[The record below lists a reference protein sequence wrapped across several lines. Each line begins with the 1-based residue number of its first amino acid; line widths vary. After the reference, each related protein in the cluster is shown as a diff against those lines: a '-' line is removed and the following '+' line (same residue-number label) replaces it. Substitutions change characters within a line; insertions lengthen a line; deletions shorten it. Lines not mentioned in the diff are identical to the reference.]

1 MIHVLGTGSYLPEKI
16 LTNHDLSKM
25 VDTSDDWIFKRTG
38 IKERRIASAD
48 EATSDLAAKAAE
60 KALKKANV
68 KSKDIELIV
77 VGTSTPDYPV
87 PAVAPIIQR
96 KLKCGNAIA
105 YDINSACTS
114 FTVAFLNAYGL
125 LASGM
130 YKNCLVIGSDTYSR
144 ILNWKDRST
153 CVLFGD
159 GAGAMV
165 IAADKT
171 KKGILSHYYSADGH
185 GAEYI
190 MLPAGGSKNP
200 PANAGQLPKEDLF
213 FKMDG
218 KKVYEFT
225 LSKIPDA
232 AEYLIEKAKITTND
246 LDWIVLHQ
254 ANARIIDAVAR
265 RLKLSKDKF
274 IITIDTFGNTASASI
289 PIALDAAVN
298 KNAIRPNDLVMMI
311 GFGGGLSWGGVIF
324 EW

>member
-1 MIHVLGTGSYLPEKI
+1 
-16 LTNHDLSKM
+16 
-25 VDTSDDWIFKRTG
+25 
-38 IKERRIASAD
+38 
-48 EATSDLAAKAAE
+48 
-60 KALKKANV
+60 
-68 KSKDIELIV
+68 
-77 VGTSTPDYPV
+77 
-87 PAVAPIIQR
+87 
-96 KLKCGNAIA
+96 
-105 YDINSACTS
+105 
-114 FTVAFLNAYGL
+114 
-125 LASGM
+125 
-130 YKNCLVIGSDTYSR
+130 
-144 ILNWKDRST
+144 
-153 CVLFGD
+153 
-159 GAGAMV
+159 
-165 IAADKT
+165 
-171 KKGILSHYYSADGH
+171 
-185 GAEYI
+185 

-200 PANAGQLPKEDLF
+200 PANTGQLPKEDLF

-289 PIALDAAVN
+289 PIALDQAVN